1 VLDGS
6 VGWGVEGEDDVLT
19 FVFIKIVLR
28 NNFQ

>member
-1 VLDGS
+1 VFDG
-6 VGWGVEGEDDVLT
+6 GIGRGGEDEDDVLT